1 MHHLRRHGEI
11 LTTMVNISNHMAE
24 EIQIVLSDL
33 RRMAWDR
40 PGNRASNMR
49 RRAKL
54 IENYLTKKKKD
65 NYGKRSKSPHKGGAY

>member
-1 MHHLRRHGEI
+1 
-11 LTTMVNISNHMAE
+11 MAE
-24 EIQIVLSDL
+24 EIQIVLGDL

-54 IENYLTKKKKD
+54 IETYLTKKTN
-65 NYGKRSKSPHKGGAY
+65 NYGKRKKS